1 MLKIRIYSRGGQ
13 GGKTAA
19 EIFATTAINK
29 GMEAKTFPEFGPER
43 TGAPT
48 NFYIKI
54 GEGGDKAIRSNEP
67 VEKSDIVLVLDEDLP
82 NVGGIIEHLGKG
94 GTFIFN
100 SSKTPVELKEKFFP
114 KISNIKILSIDATKI
129 SFELFGKDFPNISAI
144 GALAKVSGILSLEEL
159 AKSVESKFSRL
170 PKEVLEKNI
179 KALKIGYEK
188 I

>member
-144 GALAKVSGILSLEEL
+144 GTLAKVSGILSLEE
-159 AKSVESKFSRL
+159 
-170 PKEVLEKNI
+170 
-179 KALKIGYEK
+179 
-188 I
+188 